1 MPEFNGFRSTTLIGK
16 NDLPAG
22 ASVVKTPQDN
32 LTIHEYIVEP
42 RPASTTNLSSNT
54 VSNIQAITTN
64 SKYENYFVGNS
75 KTIISEKPVASEE
88 PETPIIP

>member
-42 RPASTTNLSSNT
+42 KPPSTTSLDSD
-54 VSNIQAITTN
+54 VLGNIQTIIGNA
-64 SKYENYFVGNS
+64 KYENYLATKS
-75 KTIISEKPVASEE
+75 KTAVSSKDIPDSEIS
-88 PETPIIP
+88 ID

>member
-42 RPASTTNLSSNT
+42 KPPSTTSLDSG
-54 VSNIQAITTN
+54 VLGNIQTIIGNA
-64 SKYENYFVGNS
+64 KYEKYLAAKS
-75 KTIISEKPVASEE
+75 KTAVSSKD
-88 PETPIIP
+88 IPDKIAK